1 MKKKIIKRAKK
12 EIDTITK
19 LQNEN
24 KKLKLKVSQQAKKQ
38 LALDRHNFNLE
49 KNIDALQREYREFRE
64 KNKLET
70 HEERITRLRDG
81 HANEEG

>member
-1 MKKKIIKRAKK
+1 MKKKIIKREKK

-24 KKLKLKVSQQAKKQ
+24 KKLKLKIAQQTKKQ

-49 KNIDALQREYREFRE
+49 KKLDALQREYREFRE
-64 KNKLET
+64 KNKPET
-70 HEERITRLRDG
+70 HEERVKRLRLDEDD
-81 HANEEG
+81 EE